1 MTRSDFKKLSEARIT
16 DAKVLLGARRFDAA
30 YYLAGYPVEC
40 AIKAYIAKQIRKY
53 QFPEG
58 SEKAKQIYTHT
69 LKDLMKVAGLSD
81 QFQKLARL
89 GNSWVD

>member
-1 MTRSDFKKLSEARIT
+1 M
-16 DAKVLLGARRFDAA
+16 LLGARRFDAA
-30 YYLAGYPVEC
+30 YYLAGYSVEC

-69 LKDLMKVAGLSD
+69 LKDLIEVAGLSD